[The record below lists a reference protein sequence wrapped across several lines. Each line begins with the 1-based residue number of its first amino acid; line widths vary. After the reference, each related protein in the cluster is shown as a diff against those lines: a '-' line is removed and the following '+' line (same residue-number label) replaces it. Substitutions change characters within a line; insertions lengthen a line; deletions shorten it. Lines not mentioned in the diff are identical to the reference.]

1 MAEVQRDDQLGNRE
15 SSALFIA
22 LVQMFAQQTLMQLG
36 KIASPITQ
44 KAERDLPS
52 AEVTIGLLEM
62 LEEKTKG
69 NLNKEEQQI
78 LRNVLTDLRLNFV
91 EEAERAK
98 TEAKSPAPGKEA
110 QAAPESAPNA
120 TAAPAATPSADP
132 SAESKVKFH
141 KKYE

>member
-1 MAEVQRDDQLGNRE
+1 
-15 SSALFIA
+15 
-22 LVQMFAQQTLMQLG
+22 
-36 KIASPITQ
+36 
-44 KAERDLPS
+44 
-52 AEVTIGLLEM
+52 M